1 MTSLP
6 KTELKVSPAFL
17 IMMISLVLDQLTKAI
32 VRINMDIHESIPV
45 MKSMFGDTF
54 MLYHVQNSGA
64 AFSLGFSSD
73 AFNRGFFIG
82 VTILATAF
90 ILYLLFHSQHRIQVF
105 SFGFVLGGAL
115 GNMLDR
121 IFYGKV
127 TDFFSV
133 DFPDFIMQRFP
144 IFNIAD
150 SSIFIGVCLLIIDM
164 IFIKDVSEPVQV
176 PETPPQEEITTK
188 EI

>member
-1 MTSLP
+1 MSLLP
-6 KTELKVSPAFL
+6 KTELKVSPAFF
-17 IMMISLVLDQLTKAI
+17 IMMLSLVLDQLTKTL
-32 VRINMDIHESIPV
+32 VRVNLELHQCIPIL
-45 MKSMFGDTF
+45 KNTFGDTF
-54 MLYHVQNSGA
+54 MLYYVQNSGA
-64 AFSLGFSSD
+64 AFSLGFNND
-73 AFNRGFFIG
+73 AFNRWFFIG
-82 VTILATAF
+82 VTILALAF

-115 GNMLDR
+115 GNMVDR
-121 IFYGKV
+121 IIYGSV

-133 DFPDFIMQRFP
+133 DFPDIIMQRFP

-164 IFIKDVSEPVQV
+164 IFIKDASVPAQV
-176 PETPPQEEITTK
+176 AEAQPQEEITTK